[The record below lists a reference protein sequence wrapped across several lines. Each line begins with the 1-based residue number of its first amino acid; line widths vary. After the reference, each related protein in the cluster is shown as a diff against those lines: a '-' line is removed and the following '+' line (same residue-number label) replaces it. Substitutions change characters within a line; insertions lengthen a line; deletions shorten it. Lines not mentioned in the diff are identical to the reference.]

1 LAAGGGKPYTDG
13 ERQAAA
19 DKLIHQ
25 LLDRMEEALKA
36 SGWLVG
42 RSYSIADIAAVP
54 FVKRID
60 EEIAPDQVS
69 EKHHPRVADW
79 WARIQARPA
88 FERAQIGPF
97 VTTTS

>member
-1 LAAGGGKPYTDG
+1 
-13 ERQAAA
+13 
-19 DKLIHQ
+19 
-25 LLDRMEEALKA
+25 LLDKMEETLIP

-42 RSYSIADIAAVP
+42 SAYSIADIAAVP

-69 EKHHPRVADW
+69 EKAHPRLAAW

-88 FERAQIGPF
+88 FARANIGPF
-97 VTTTS
+97 VTTYS